1 MYSNFFPVSIS
12 LCSSELIGGSN
23 ILYNKT
29 KNIGQASL
37 ASHLNTQQLHKR
49 SCNISEKTIGLSNA
63 LWSWIMKVN
72 FRLRRNLVLHGLL
85 NKNHS
90 GMHSY
95 FQRFRC

>member
-12 LCSSELIGGSN
+12 LFSSEIMGGSN

-49 SCNISEKTIGLSNA
+49 SCNISEKTIGLSN
-63 LWSWIMKVN
+63 WYKQN
-72 FRLRRNLVLHGLL
+72 FLSNRQGSRPPP
-85 NKNHS
+85 KK
-90 GMHSY
+90 
-95 FQRFRC
+95 